1 MVTPDSVLPLLCLCC
16 FLLPFSVACPTGA
29 FPCGHLGQIHFPF
42 FDNTTDSSCGLLPIS
57 GCDDPWGPK
66 RVQLGRE
73 RFQVEQISQE
83 DDQHVIMIRDPW
95 FQESVSNPCSV
106 IDYKVAFHAESL
118 PLSFSFL
125 NGISLLKCDEPLDY
139 NNVLYRCDGYC
150 IYYPPKEASHW
161 PDPSKGCSLVQLPIF
176 EAKFPGSTNISLLDE
191 IYIQV
196 HLSFSCLDEKCGA
209 HELKKNDSKPMTPEC
224 KKIDSKSRIIG
235 VAFASAAVIV
245 INLIAILLWNKRRY
259 NSLSSQNKSRSIA
272 PDNPHSNAILESGD
286 IYFRVP
292 VFSYEELE
300 ETTEKFDGARE
311 LGRGGFGTVYY
322 GKLKDGR
329 EVAIKRL
336 FERNP
341 TCVQQFMNE
350 VKILTRLC
358 HRNLVSLYGCTSH
371 ASHELLLVYEY
382 IPNGTLGCHLHG
394 NLAKPGSLQWSA
406 RMRIALETANALS
419 YLHACGIIHR
429 DVKSSNLLLDHH
441 FCVKVADFGISRL
454 FPKFASHVSTPPAG
468 TIGYLDPE
476 YHQFYQLT
484 EKSDVYSFGVVLI
497 ELISSKP
504 AIINTRD
511 NDKISLANMAVKKIQ
526 RKAFNELIDPSLG
539 FETEDKVKEM
549 IISVANLAFQCLQ
562 RDGELRPS
570 MDKVMGFLQ
579 KIQNGEDDYLKHL
592 EFHRSRFSNWEI
604 HTSLPTSALLDGSV
618 GSLNNS
624 LPQCPPHTV

>member
-1 MVTPDSVLPLLCLCC
+1 MVTPDSLLPLLCLCC
-16 FLLPFSVACPTGA
+16 YLLPLSVACPPA
-29 FPCGHLGQIHFPF
+29 PSRCGSLGDIYFPF
-42 FDNTTDSSCGLLPIS
+42 FDNTTGSFCGLLPIS
-57 GCDDPWGPK
+57 GCHDPRQPK
-66 RVQLGRE
+66 MIQLGKE
-73 RFQVEQISQE
+73 WFHVKQIPPK
-83 DDQHVIMIRDPW
+83 DDQRGIMVLVSKFREQW
-95 FQESVSNPCSV
+95 RSNPCSV
-106 IDYKVAFHAESL
+106 FPEESPL
-118 PLSFSFL
+118 LSFSFL
-125 NGISLLKCDEPLDY
+125 NGTSLLKCKHPLDHEEPFDY
-139 NNVLYRCDGYC
+139 ELDQKCDEYH
-150 IYYPPKEASHW
+150 IYHPPEQDSQW
-161 PDPSKGCSLVQLPIF
+161 PGPSKECSRVQLPF
-176 EAKFPGSTNISLLDE
+176 EPPSPGSSVFDE

-196 HLSFSCLDEKCGA
+196 NVSLSCFGCISRGGQCLPDGKCSV
-209 HELKKNDSKPMTPEC
+209 HEH
-224 KKIDSKSRIIG
+224 KKIDSKSITIG